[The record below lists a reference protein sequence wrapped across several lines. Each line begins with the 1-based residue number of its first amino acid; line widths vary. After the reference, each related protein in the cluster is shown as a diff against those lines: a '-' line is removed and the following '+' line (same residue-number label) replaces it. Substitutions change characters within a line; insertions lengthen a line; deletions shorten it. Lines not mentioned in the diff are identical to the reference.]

1 MSRVIAMAIGG
12 SPIPTCSLTHLKGIS
27 YLNHQTCPGESRGD
41 RPYYK
46 SSRLSQGNLY
56 VSYQKQGKIR
66 LQVFMMERPSAAGRP
81 AWREHAR
88 ASITTCLWQWPP
100 KGSTVMTCWSSPLC
114 ISLSPASNEAN
125 PAQVKTTRSHFCNH
139 PRESTSILLLY

>member
-1 MSRVIAMAIGG
+1 MAIGG

-81 AWREHAR
+81 ALAGAR
-88 ASITTCLWQWPP
+88 KSINNHLPMAMASKRVNSDDMLVFT
-100 KGSTVMTCWSSPLC
+100 PLHQPLPC
-114 ISLSPASNEAN
+114 
-125 PAQVKTTRSHFCNH
+125 F
-139 PRESTSILLLY
+139 